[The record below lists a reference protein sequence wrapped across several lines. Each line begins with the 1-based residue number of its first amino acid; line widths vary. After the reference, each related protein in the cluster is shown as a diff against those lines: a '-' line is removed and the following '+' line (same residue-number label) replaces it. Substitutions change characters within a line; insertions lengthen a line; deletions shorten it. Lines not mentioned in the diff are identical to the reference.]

1 MSVAYILFLRSP
13 FLNVNLKTKSEIY
26 REFLMTRLPFS
37 FYFFCAY
44 TIDEKLNI
52 KKRFCDLHFLAASLP
67 LTSLTYTSDHSLRE
81 MTKTFQGEWNDN
93 TTIAA

>member
-1 MSVAYILFLRSP
+1 MSVAYILFLRPS

-37 FYFFCAY
+37 FYFFSAY
-44 TIDEKLNI
+44 TIDEKLN
-52 KKRFCDLHFLAASLP
+52 KKSVSATCTAASLS